1 MLLQRDKKIPLQG
14 GFTLIEFVVVM
25 IIFAIMSSVSL
36 FNYNAYRNRIEY
48 TNLAQDIAL
57 TIRQAQ
63 VYGLS
68 GTDRRIGS
76 DVINPNVLFG
86 SMIVDITQDRS
97 IRGVAINPEQK
108 TLILFDDAN
117 RNRIFDET
125 SDVVIDRRAVTD
137 SATKLSVCFSMV
149 LNDNGECEEELSS
162 DNYAY
167 ITFTRPYPEPS
178 IRYDGVNYSQFVLI
192 IKDKNNNP
200 KMKVEV
206 TPSGQIAAKKI

>member
-1 MLLQRDKKIPLQG
+1 MPNKMNKKISFQG

-36 FNYNAYRNRIEY
+36 FNYNAYRNRIEF

-63 VYGLS
+63 VYGIS

-76 DVINPNVLFG
+76 DSINPNILFG

-97 IRGVAINPEQK
+97 IRGVAVNPVQK
-108 TLILFDDAN
+108 SLVLFDDVN
-117 RNRIFDET
+117 RNRIFDEAT
-125 SDVVIDRRAVTD
+125 DTVIDRRSIVDNAVRL
-137 SATKLSVCFSMV
+137 AVCFSMV
-149 LNDNGECEEELSS
+149 GTDSGECEEELSF
-162 DNYAY
+162 DGYIY

-178 IRYDGVNYSQFVLI
+178 IRYNGVNYSQVSLI
-192 IKDKNNNP
+192 IKDKSNNP
-200 KMKVEV
+200 KMRIEV